1 MIEDSLQRNIRKL
14 ELLKEKI
21 SALQG
26 LLFQNSQRQ
35 CEAIGTNEDL
45 APAALRSF
53 EFLDCIVDRYTDA
66 RQFLTQVLSFLSTTF
81 RALNC

>member
-66 RQFLTQVLSFLSTTF
+66 RQFLTQVLSFPKLVCCVEF
-81 RALNC
+81 